1 MTQEQKRMLDSLIYE
16 NEDGTWTGE
25 VKNILLSP
33 FAPSLFVATA
43 PTKLEVTEQVAR
55 FALEGDTHE

>member
-1 MTQEQKRMLDSLIYE
+1 MTTEQKRMIDFLVYK

-33 FAPSLFVATA
+33 FAPSLFKTTA
-43 PTKLEVTEQVAR
+43 STEQEVIEQVAR
-55 FALEGDTHE
+55 FALEGDKNE